1 MLEILAIG
9 GGTRPAIQSDRG
21 GQAMALANLMA
32 YMVVF
37 GLPIWLV
44 AEEIVHRFG
53 SVRRAEAVAP
63 AGLER
68 RSPDGV
74 RARASF
80 V

>member
-1 MLEILAIG
+1 
-9 GGTRPAIQSDRG
+9 
-21 GQAMALANLMA
+21 MALVNVIA
-32 YMVVF
+32 YMIVF

-44 AEEIVHRFG
+44 AEEIAHRVA
-53 SVRRAEAVAP
+53 SMRQAEAAAA

-68 RSPDGV
+68 RAPEGV

>member
-1 MLEILAIG
+1 
-9 GGTRPAIQSDRG
+9 
-21 GQAMALANLMA
+21 MALANLIA

-53 SVRRAEAVAP
+53 SMRKAEAVAP

-68 RSPDGV
+68 RSPEGV
-74 RARASF
+74 RAHASF

>member
-1 MLEILAIG
+1 M
-9 GGTRPAIQSDRG
+9 T
-21 GQAMALANLMA
+21 LANLIA

-53 SVRRAEAVAP
+53 SIRKAQAVAP
-63 AGLER
+63 AGLVR
-68 RSPDGV
+68 RAPEGA
-74 RARASF
+74 RAHASF